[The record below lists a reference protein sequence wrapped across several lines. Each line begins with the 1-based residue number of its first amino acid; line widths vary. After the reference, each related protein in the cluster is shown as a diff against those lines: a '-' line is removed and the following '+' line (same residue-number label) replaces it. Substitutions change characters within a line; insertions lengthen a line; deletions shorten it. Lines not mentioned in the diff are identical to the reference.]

1 MCFYFLELQ
10 EIILIFFVTISPAA
24 PPVTI
29 SPAAPLVLLCNI
41 YFQKLELGALVGV
54 VFLKRDLADSGGVSE
69 QPPWQVTGLRL
80 GAEIWS

>member
-10 EIILIFFVTISPAA
+10 EIILIFF
-24 PPVTI
+24 VTI